1 MKFVLT
7 IISSLN
13 KLNDFH
19 QNIQFTYELEKNNK
33 LVFLDVL
40 LIRNK
45 DKIET
50 TAYTKPTKSEIYL
63 HWKSFSPC
71 SWKRGTLKTIIRRAY
86 LICPTPDY
94 QQEELDHIA
103 YVFEKFNNYPKWVIK
118 QLLEEVK

>member
-1 MKFVLT
+1 M
-7 IISSLN
+7 
-13 KLNDFH
+13 
-19 QNIQFTYELEKNNK
+19 
-33 LVFLDVL
+33 DVL

-45 DKIET
+45 DRIVT
-50 TAYTKPTKSEIYL
+50 TVYGKSTKSDIYL
-63 HWKSFSPC
+63 HLKSFSPC

-94 QQEELDHIA
+94 QQEELDYIA